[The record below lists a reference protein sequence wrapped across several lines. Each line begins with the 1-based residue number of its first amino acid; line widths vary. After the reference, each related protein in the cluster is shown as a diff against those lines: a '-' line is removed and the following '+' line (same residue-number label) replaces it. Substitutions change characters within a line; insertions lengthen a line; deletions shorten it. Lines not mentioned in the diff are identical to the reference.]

1 MGIGVD
7 ICYIPRYEDND
18 NLAKRILSNEEY
30 KIYEKRTKKAE
41 FLAGR
46 FASKEAFIKANNGKI
61 KDLNFKEIS
70 VVYDINNCPILL
82 LRDKQYD
89 VSISH
94 DGEYA
99 IAVVLI
105 NE

>member
-1 MGIGVD
+1 MEDKQIELNKIYLGDCLSLLPNIPDKSVD
-7 ICYIPRYEDND
+7 CIICDPPYGTTFCDWDSVISFEELWKQY
-18 NLAKRILSNEEY
+18 KRIR
-30 KIYEKRTKKAE
+30 KP
-41 FLAGR
+41 
-46 FASKEAFIKANNGKI
+46 
-61 KDLNFKEIS
+61 
-70 VVYDINNCPILL
+70 NCPILL
-82 LRDKQYD
+82 FRDKQYD

>member
-7 ICYIPRYEDND
+7 ICYIPRYEDKD

-41 FLAGR
+41 FLAG
-46 FASKEAFIKANNGKI
+46 KANNGKI

-82 LRDKQYD
+82 FRDKQYD